1 MYTIYLVFRFRIYVQ
16 ALNGVRWG
24 NLYSYCHTC
33 TVALRRMCLKKE
45 LEKTV
50 DKLVIQIIPSA
61 IEENIKKY
69 P

>member
-1 MYTIYLVFRFRIYVQ
+1 MYSGSEKDVP
-16 ALNGVRWG
+16 
-24 NLYSYCHTC
+24 
-33 TVALRRMCLKKE
+33 KKRE